1 MIYVLEDDANI
12 RKLVDY
18 ALPREGYSVEGFGTP
33 AEFWAAVGR
42 QIPQLVL
49 LDIMLPQE
57 DGLSVLQ
64 KLRSRSDTRRLPVI
78 MLTARSS
85 EFDKVTGLDS
95 GADDGADL
103 PDSGGA
109 APYRTGNRR
118 KILADRQPVCPAR
131 TAYCPGRRCGC
142 GADL

>member
-18 ALPREGYSVEGFGTP
+18 ALTREGYSVEGFGTP

-49 LDIMLPQE
+49 LDI
-57 DGLSVLQ
+57 
-64 KLRSRSDTRRLPVI
+64 
-78 MLTARSS
+78 
-85 EFDKVTGLDS
+85 
-95 GADDGADL
+95 